1 MVMTKRRKQERQRK
15 TDEII
20 DAAEKIFIEKDS
32 IKPPWMKYLNIHG
45 FNAALPEI

>member
-1 MVMTKRRKQERQRK
+1 MTKRKKRETQSK
-15 TDEII
+15 TAEIT